1 MSGAKISDLAML
13 TMAEASA
20 LVGKKEVSPVELT
33 KECLDRIQEKSGD
46 LVCYVTVLQEQ
57 ALEDAKKAEAEIVA
71 GGQKSPLHGIPFAL
85 KDIYCTKG
93 VLTSAG
99 SPFFSDYYPDFD
111 STVGRRLAAAG
122 GILLG
127 KTNTSEWALTIHSR
141 SYFGQSRNPWNPE
154 RAPGG
159 SSGGSAIA
167 VAAGMAYMAMGSDT
181 GCSIRLPAAFCGVA
195 GFKPSYGLVSLYGI
209 VPLSYSMDHAGPI
222 GRSVMDLALTMD
234 LISGFDPLDLCSDR
248 GAHRP
253 AQFAAELLKTK
264 DLKGR
269 VIGVPGNFFF
279 DRADSE
285 VEELVLKAIDKLK
298 DLGAKVE
305 YLEIPHM
312 DWIPEVSSKI
322 LFAEAA
328 HFHKERLASRPELFG
343 EVERQRLE
351 RGRAAT
357 AVELVDALRKREII
371 RRAWEEAAAK
381 VDAVAV
387 PTTPIAAFKLGC
399 DTVTVK
405 GIEEPCADMAVR
417 HCRMGTTLGVPGLTV
432 PVGINSEGMPV
443 GMMLMSNRYRD
454 LEVLKVGWAYE
465 QANPFPLLG
474 APQNIRPDR

>member
-1 MSGAKISDLAML
+1 MSEATKAGLAML
-13 TMAEASA
+13 TMAQASA
-20 LVGKKEVSPVELT
+20 LVGKKEISPVELT
-33 KECLDRIQEKSGD
+33 EECLSRIKDKSED
-46 LVCYVTVLQEQ
+46 LVCYVTVLEEQ
-57 ALEDAKKAEAEIVA
+57 ARKDAKKAESEIA
-71 GGQKSPLHGIPFAL
+71 AAGQKSPLHGIPFAL

-127 KTNTSEWALTIHSR
+127 KTNTSEWALTISSR

-195 GFKPSYGLVSLYGI
+195 GFKPSYGLISLYGI
-209 VPLSYSMDHAGPI
+209 VPLSYSMDHPGPI
-222 GRSVMDLALTMD
+222 ARSVMDLALTMD
-234 LISGFDPLDLCSDR
+234 LISGFDPLDPCADR
-248 GAHRP
+248 FAGQP
-253 AQFAAELLKTK
+253 AQFAAELAKTR
-264 DLKGR
+264 DLKGK
-269 VIGVPGNFFF
+269 VIGVPSNFFF
-279 DRADSE
+279 DRTDTE

-298 DLGAKVE
+298 ALGAKVE
-305 YLEIPHM
+305 YLEIPYM
-312 DWIPEVSSKI
+312 DWMPEVSSKI

-328 HFHKERLASRPELFG
+328 HFHKERLAERPELFG

-351 RGRAAT
+351 RGTAET

-387 PTTPIAAFKLGC
+387 PTTPVAAFKLGC
-399 DTVTVK
+399 DTVMAK
-405 GIEEPCADMAVR
+405 GIAEPCADMAVR

-432 PVGINSEGMPV
+432 PVGINSEGLPV

-465 QANPFPLLG
+465 QANPFERLL
-474 APQNIRPDR
+474 